1 MRSPVAQPLFQWEYL
16 AIQETVVPLRPLRIT
31 VESENQAIADLLQG
45 KSVLETLNYLGAQ
58 GWELVAVIPGL
69 DKNSQ
74 VFYFKRPKR
83 D

>member
-1 MRSPVAQPLFQWEYL
+1 MIKPASLWEYL
-16 AIQETVVPLRPLRIT
+16 AIQETIVPLRPLRIT
-31 VESENQAIADLLQG
+31 VESENQAIADVLQG

-58 GWELVAVIPGL
+58 GWELVAVTPGG

-74 VFYFKRPKR
+74 VFYFKRPKQ